1 MKLIYRILILLAI
14 FLGSL
19 TYFGMNMEEQ
29 IFHLET
35 KTMEMEN
42 ATLPYVTLFT
52 EGQEINLLHGYC
64 SSLDVL
70 TVRESITPISSSQDL
85 AVLITEKENLVKK
98 LKYEVISV
106 EDGTTLEEG
115 SCLVFDKEQD
125 YKVARIKFKETLNK
139 DTEYVLRIT
148 LITDQSKRIYYYTRI
163 KVMDNFYLKEKLSFV
178 SEFHDAT
185 FDKEN
190 ADNIGKYLETKRG
203 LEENSFAKVNIN
215 SSINMVTYG
224 DLDPKLIHM
233 QVPTITEIA
242 RDTASVM
249 LRFIVSVKT
258 GSGLEYFTV
267 EENYRFQYSSNRTYL
282 FNYDRE
288 MDAIFDVDRTSLAK
302 SEFKLGITNQPLVEV
317 ISNKDKS
324 IISFVRGRE
333 LWSYSLAEN
342 TMVKVFSFYQNQTDF
357 VRDTFDQHDIKIL
370 RMDDAGNIDFL
381 VYGYMNR
388 GEYEGRVGLILYSY
402 DKTLGRIEEQI
413 YIPINTTYNI
423 LKEEIGS
430 LCYRNDFDV
439 FYLHIFDTIYSY
451 NLTTKTLKAIA
462 TNVPKKNLYFS
473 YANKFIVYK
482 EEKRSLDE
490 KRSMEDK
497 NSELNKIHILDLES
511 GATNVITIGKGE
523 NLKLLGLID
532 NNIIYGKIK
541 RSDISVHEDGTV
553 LEPMYEV
560 LIVDSMGNVK
570 KQYTKEGYY
579 VIDAYAHDNVVEL
592 TRVVK
597 DNSVGVGYRSSDPD
611 FILNQLTTT
620 NNTITVTKRVTE
632 NMLTEYYL
640 SFGSSYVM
648 EKLPETKKTVN
659 TIITE
664 DTTVRVSRP
673 EDYRSYYIAY
683 SYGKIIEFTSDAGKA
698 IQVANEQVGIVMN
711 HLGQIIWQRGAKP
724 SKIQITNV
732 SQITKEGGLT
742 SLQACMKMLLQYKN
756 VDVNTANYNKNEQT
770 AIEYLK
776 AQMKATPVELRGITL
791 DEALY
796 FVGKQRP
803 VIAFKNL
810 EEAVVITGYDNTS
823 VTVLD
828 PSTRGEKRW
837 TLKQAEETFESA
849 NSIFIT
855 YVE

>member
-35 KTMEMEN
+35 KTMEMES
-42 ATLPYVTLFT
+42 AKLPYVTLFT

-64 SSLDVL
+64 SGLDVL
-70 TVRESITPISSSQDL
+70 TVRESITPISSSQEL
-85 AVLITEKENLVKK
+85 SVLITEKESVVKK

-106 EDGTTLEEG
+106 EDGSTLEEG
-115 SCLVFDKEQD
+115 SSLAFDKEQD
-125 YKVARIKFKETLNK
+125 YKVARLKFKEALNK

-163 KVMDNFYLKEKLSFV
+163 KTMDQSYLTEKLAFV
-178 SEFHDAT
+178 AEFHDTT

-190 ADNIGKYLETKRG
+190 AVNIEKYLETKRG
-203 LEENSFAKVNIN
+203 AEEKSFAKVNIN
-215 SSINMVTYG
+215 SSLDMVTYG
-224 DLDPKLIHM
+224 GLSPKKVYM

-242 RDTASVM
+242 KDTASVM
-249 LRFIVSVKT
+249 LKFIVSVET

-267 EENYRFQYSSNRTYL
+267 EENYRFQYTSNRTYL
-282 FNYDRE
+282 YNYDRE
-288 MDAIFDVDRTSLAK
+288 MEAIFDVERTSLAK
-302 SEFKLGITNQPLVEV
+302 SEFKLGITNQPEVEV
-317 ISNKDKS
+317 IANKDKS
-324 IISFVRGRE
+324 TIAFVRGRE

-342 TMVKVFSFYQNQTDF
+342 TMVRVFSFYQNQTDF

-370 RMDDAGNIDFL
+370 KMDDSGNIDFL

-430 LCYRNDFDV
+430 LCYRNNYDV

-451 NLTTKTLKAIA
+451 NLTTKVLKTIA
-462 TNVPKKNLYFS
+462 TNVPKNNLYFS
-473 YANKFIVYK
+473 LSNTFIVYK
-482 EEKRSLDE
+482 EDKYSL
-490 KRSMEDK
+490 EDK
-497 NSELNKIHILDLES
+497 KSENDKIHILNLES
-511 GATNVITIGKGE
+511 GATDVITAQSDQK
-523 NLKLLGLID
+523 LKLLGLID

-541 RSDISVHEDGTV
+541 NSDIAVHEDGTV

-560 LIVDSMGNVK
+560 LIVDNSGNVK
-570 KQYTKEGYY
+570 KQYAKDGYY
-579 VIDAYAHDNVVEL
+579 VIDANVRDNVVEL
-592 TRVVK
+592 ARVEK

-611 FILNQLTTT
+611 YILNQFTST
-620 NNTITVTKRVTE
+620 NSSITVTKRVTDS
-632 NMLTEYYL
+632 MLTEYYL
-640 SFGSSYVM
+640 SLGSDTVM
-648 EKLPETKKTVN
+648 QKIPEMKTTVN

-664 DTTVRVSRP
+664 DTTVRISRP
-673 EDYRSYYIAY
+673 EDYRPYYIAY

-698 IQVANEQVGIVMN
+698 IQAADEQVGIVMN
-711 HLGQIIWQRGAKP
+711 HLGKVIWQRGAKP
-724 SKIQITNV
+724 SKTQLLV
-732 SQITKEGGLT
+732 SQATKEGGLS
-742 SLQACMKMLLQYKN
+742 SLQACMRMLLNYKN
-756 VDVNTANYNKNEQT
+756 VETNTANYNKNEQT
-770 AIEYLK
+770 AIDYLQS
-776 AQMKATPVELRGITL
+776 QMKATPVELRGITL

-803 VIAFKNL
+803 VIAFKNM
-810 EEAVVITGYDNTS
+810 EEAVVITGYDSTT

-828 PSTRGEKRW
+828 PATRGERRW
-837 TLKQAEETFESA
+837 TLKQAEETFEKAGSV
-849 NSIFIT
+849 FIT
-855 YVE
+855 YIE

>member
-42 ATLPYVTLFT
+42 AKLPYVTLFT

-64 SSLDVL
+64 SGLDVL
-70 TVRESITPISSSQDL
+70 TVRESITPINSSQEL
-85 AVLITEKENLVKK
+85 SILITEKESVVKK

-106 EDGTTLEEG
+106 EDGNTLEEG
-115 SCLVFDKEQD
+115 SSLVFDKEQD
-125 YKVARIKFKETLNK
+125 YKVARLKFKEALSK

-148 LITDQSKRIYYYTRI
+148 LITDQSKRIYYYTRV
-163 KVMDNFYLKEKLSFV
+163 KVMDQSYVTEKLAFV
-178 SEFHDAT
+178 SEFHNAT
-185 FDKEN
+185 FDKDN
-190 ADNIGKYLETKRG
+190 AGNIEKYLETKRG
-203 LEENSFAKVNIN
+203 LEEKSFAKVNIN
-215 SSINMVTYG
+215 SGLDMVTYG
-224 DLDPKLIHM
+224 SLKPKKIYM
-233 QVPTITEIA
+233 QVPTITEISK
-242 RDTASVM
+242 DTASVM
-249 LRFIVSVKT
+249 IKFIVSIET

-267 EENYRFQYSSNRTYL
+267 EENYRFQYTQNRTYL
-282 FNYDRE
+282 YNYDRE
-288 MDAIFDVDRTSLAK
+288 MEAIFDVDRTSLAK
-302 SEFKLGITNQPLVEV
+302 SEFKLGITNQPEVEV
-317 ISNKDKS
+317 IANQDKS
-324 IISFVRGRE
+324 VIAFVRGRE
-333 LWSYSLAEN
+333 LWSYNLAEN
-342 TMVKVFSFYQNQTDF
+342 TMVRVFSFYQNQTDF

-370 RMDDAGNIDFL
+370 KMDEAGNIDFL

-388 GEYEGRVGLILYSY
+388 GEYEGRVGLILYTY

-451 NLTTKTLKAIA
+451 NLTTKVLKTIA

-473 YANKFIVYK
+473 LSNTFIVYK
-482 EEKRSLDE
+482 E
-490 KRSMEDK
+490 DK
-497 NSELNKIHILDLES
+497 NSEEDKIHVLNLES
-511 GATNVITIGKGE
+511 GAADVIYAQRGQK
-523 NLKLLGLID
+523 LKLLGLID

-541 RSDISVHEDGTV
+541 NSDIAVHEDGTV

-560 LIVDSMGNVK
+560 LIVDSLGNVK
-570 KQYTKEGYY
+570 KQYAKDGYF
-579 VIDAYAHDNVVEL
+579 VTDANVENNVVEL
-592 TRVVK
+592 TRVEK
-597 DNSVGVGYRSSDPD
+597 DNSVGVGYRSTEPD
-611 FILNQLTTT
+611 YILNQFTSA
-620 NNTITVTKRVTE
+620 NSSITVTKRVTE

-640 SFGSSYVM
+640 SLGRDYVM
-648 EKLPETKKTVN
+648 EKLPETKTTVN

-673 EDYRSYYIAY
+673 EDYRPYYIAY

-698 IQVANEQVGIVMN
+698 IQAADEQVGIVID
-711 HLGQIIWQRGAKP
+711 HLGKVIWQRGAKP
-724 SKIQITNV
+724 SKMQLTEV
-732 SQITKEGGLT
+732 SQVTKESGFT
-742 SLQACMKMLLQYKN
+742 SLQACMRMLLLYKN
-756 VDVNTANYNKNEQT
+756 ADVNTSSYNKNEQT

-776 AQMKATPVELRGITL
+776 SQMKATPVELRGITL
-791 DEALY
+791 DEVLY

-803 VIAFKNL
+803 VIAFKDM
-810 EEAVVITGYDNTS
+810 EEAVVITGYDSTS
-823 VTVLD
+823 VMVLD
-828 PSTRGEKRW
+828 PSSRGERRW
-837 TLKQAEETFESA
+837 TLKQAEETFEKAGSVY
-849 NSIFIT
+849 IT

>member
-19 TYFGMNMEEQ
+19 TYFATNMEEQ
-29 IFHLET
+29 IFQLET
-35 KTMEMEN
+35 KTMEMES

-64 SSLDVL
+64 SGLDVL

-85 AVLITEKENLVKK
+85 SVLITEKESVVKK

-106 EDGTTLEEG
+106 EDSKTLEEG
-115 SCLVFDKEQD
+115 SVLVFDKEQD
-125 YKVARIKFKETLNK
+125 YKVARLKFKETLSK

-163 KVMDNFYLKEKLSFV
+163 KVMDKSFLTEKLAFV
-178 SEFHDAT
+178 SEFHNTT
-185 FDKEN
+185 FDKDN
-190 ADNIGKYLETKRG
+190 AENIGKYLETKRG
-203 LEENSFAKVNIN
+203 QEENSFAKVNIN
-215 SSINMVTYG
+215 SSLDMVTYG
-224 DLDPKLIHM
+224 DLNPKKIYM

-242 RDTASVM
+242 KDTASVM
-249 LRFIVSVKT
+249 LKFIVSVES

-267 EENYRFQYSSNRTYL
+267 EENYRFQYTSSRTYL
-282 FNYDRE
+282 YNYDRE
-288 MDAIFDVDRTSLAK
+288 MEAIFDVDRTSLTK
-302 SEFKLGITNQPLVEV
+302 SEFKLGITNHPEVEV
-317 ISNKDKS
+317 ITNEDKS
-324 IISFVRGRE
+324 IIAFVRGRE
-333 LWSYSLAEN
+333 LWSYSLAKN
-342 TMVKVFSFYQNQTDF
+342 TMVRVFSFYQNQTDF

-370 RMDDAGNIDFL
+370 KMDNSGNIDFL

-388 GEYEGRVGLILYSY
+388 GEYEGRVGLVLYSY
-402 DKTLGRIEEQI
+402 DKVLGRIEEQI

-430 LCYRNDFDV
+430 LCYRNEFDV

-451 NLTTKTLKAIA
+451 NLTTKTLKTIA

-473 YANKFIVYK
+473 LANTFIVYK
-482 EEKRSLDE
+482 EDKRSLDV
-490 KRSMEDK
+490 K
-497 NSELNKIHILDLES
+497 NSEDDKIHLLNLES
-511 GATNVITIGKGE
+511 GATNVITAASGE
-523 NLKLLGLID
+523 KLKLLGLID

-541 RSDISVHEDGTV
+541 KSDITVHEDGTV

-560 LIVDSMGNVK
+560 LIVDSLGDVK
-570 KQYTKEGYY
+570 KQYAKDGYY
-579 VIDAYAHDNVVEL
+579 VIDAQVDNNVVEL
-592 TRVVK
+592 TRVEK
-597 DNSVGVGYRSSDPD
+597 DNSIGVGYRSSEPD
-611 FILNQLTTT
+611 YILNQFTST
-620 NNTITVTKRVTE
+620 NSTITVTKRVTE
-632 NMLTEYYL
+632 RMLTEYYL
-640 SFGSSYVM
+640 SLGNSYVM
-648 EKLPETKKTVN
+648 SGLPETETTVN
-659 TIITE
+659 TIITK
-664 DTTVRVSRP
+664 DTTVRISRP

-698 IQVANEQVGIVMN
+698 IQVADEQVGIVIN
-711 HLGQIIWQRGAKP
+711 HLGQVIWQRGVKP
-724 SKIQITNV
+724 SKMQLTEV
-732 SQITKEGGLT
+732 SQTTKENGLT
-742 SLQACMKMLLQYKN
+742 SLQACMKMLLKYKN

-776 AQMKATPVELRGITL
+776 SQMKATPVELRGITL

-803 VIAFKNL
+803 VIAFKNM
-810 EEAVVITGYDNTS
+810 EEAVVITGYDSTS
-823 VTVLD
+823 VTILD

-837 TLKQAEETFESA
+837 TLKQAEETFENA
-849 NSIFIT
+849 GSIYIT

>member
-19 TYFGMNMEEQ
+19 TYFATNMEEQ
-29 IFHLET
+29 IFQLET
-35 KTMEMEN
+35 KTMEMES

-64 SSLDVL
+64 SGLDVL

-85 AVLITEKENLVKK
+85 SVIITEKESVVKK

-106 EDGTTLEEG
+106 EDSKTLEEG
-115 SCLVFDKEQD
+115 SVLVFDKEQD
-125 YKVARIKFKETLNK
+125 YKVARLKFKETLSK

-163 KVMDNFYLKEKLSFV
+163 KVMDKSFLTEKLAFV
-178 SEFHDAT
+178 SEFHNTT
-185 FDKEN
+185 FDKDN
-190 ADNIGKYLETKRG
+190 AENIGKYLETKRG
-203 LEENSFAKVNIN
+203 QEENSFAKVNIN
-215 SSINMVTYG
+215 SSLDMVTYG
-224 DLDPKLIHM
+224 DLNPKKIYM

-242 RDTASVM
+242 KDTASVM
-249 LRFIVSVKT
+249 LKFIVSVES

-267 EENYRFQYSSNRTYL
+267 EENYRFQYTSSRTYL
-282 FNYDRE
+282 YNYDRE
-288 MDAIFDVDRTSLAK
+288 MEAIFDVDRTSLTK
-302 SEFKLGITNQPLVEV
+302 SEFKLGITNHPEVEV
-317 ISNKDKS
+317 ITNEDKS
-324 IISFVRGRE
+324 IIAFVRGRE
-333 LWSYSLAEN
+333 LWSYSLAKN
-342 TMVKVFSFYQNQTDF
+342 TMVRVFSFYQNQTDF

-370 RMDDAGNIDFL
+370 KMDNSGNIDFL

-388 GEYEGRVGLILYSY
+388 GEYEGRVGLVLYSY
-402 DKTLGRIEEQI
+402 DKVLGRIEEQI

-430 LCYRNDFDV
+430 LCYRNEFDV

-451 NLTTKTLKAIA
+451 NLTTKTLKTIA

-473 YANKFIVYK
+473 LANTFIVYK
-482 EEKRSLDE
+482 EDKRSLDV
-490 KRSMEDK
+490 K
-497 NSELNKIHILDLES
+497 NSEDDKIHLLNLES
-511 GATNVITIGKGE
+511 GATNVITAASGE
-523 NLKLLGLID
+523 KLKLLGLID

-541 RSDISVHEDGTV
+541 KSDITVHEDGTV

-560 LIVDSMGNVK
+560 LIVDSLGDVK
-570 KQYTKEGYY
+570 KQYAKDGYY
-579 VIDAYAHDNVVEL
+579 VIDAQVDNNVVEL
-592 TRVVK
+592 TRVEK
-597 DNSVGVGYRSSDPD
+597 DNSIGVGYRSSEPD
-611 FILNQLTTT
+611 YILNQFTST
-620 NNTITVTKRVTE
+620 NSTITVTKRVTE
-632 NMLTEYYL
+632 RMLTEYYL
-640 SFGSSYVM
+640 SLGNSYVM
-648 EKLPETKKTVN
+648 SGLPETETTVN
-659 TIITE
+659 TIITK
-664 DTTVRVSRP
+664 DTTVRISRP

-698 IQVANEQVGIVMN
+698 IQVADEQVGIVIN
-711 HLGQIIWQRGAKP
+711 HLGQVIWQRGVKP
-724 SKIQITNV
+724 SKMQLTEV
-732 SQITKEGGLT
+732 SQTTKENGLT
-742 SLQACMKMLLQYKN
+742 SLQACMKMLLKYKN

-776 AQMKATPVELRGITL
+776 SQMKATPVELRGITL

-803 VIAFKNL
+803 VIAFKNM
-810 EEAVVITGYDNTS
+810 EEAVVITGYDSTS
-823 VTVLD
+823 VTILD

-837 TLKQAEETFESA
+837 TLKQAEETFENA
-849 NSIFIT
+849 GSIYIT

>member
-64 SSLDVL
+64 SGLDVL

-98 LKYEVISV
+98 LKYEVIAV
-106 EDGTTLEEG
+106 EDGNTLEEG

-139 DTEYVLRIT
+139 DMEYVLRIT

-163 KVMDNFYLKEKLSFV
+163 KVMDNFYLKEKLAFI

-215 SSINMVTYG
+215 SSLDKVTYG
-224 DLDPKLIHM
+224 DLNPKLIHM

-242 RDTASVM
+242 KDTASVM

-267 EENYRFQYSSNRTYL
+267 EENYRFQYTSNRTYL
-282 FNYDRE
+282 YNYDRE
-288 MDAIFDVDRTSLAK
+288 MEAIFDVDRTSLTK
-302 SEFKLGITNQPLVEV
+302 SEFKLGITNQPEVEV
-317 ISNKDKS
+317 IANKDKS
-324 IISFVRGRE
+324 IIAFVRGRE
-333 LWSYSLAEN
+333 LWTYSLAEN

-451 NLTTKTLKAIA
+451 NLTSKALKTIA

-473 YANKFIVYK
+473 FSNKFIVYQ
-482 EEKRSLDE
+482 
-490 KRSMEDK
+490 EDK
-497 NSELNKIHILDLES
+497 NSEVGKIHILNLES
-511 GATNVITIGKGE
+511 GATNVITTDKGQK
-523 NLKLLGLID
+523 LKLLGLID

-541 RSDISVHEDGTV
+541 KSDITVHEDGTV

-560 LIVDSMGNVK
+560 LIVDSLGNLK
-570 KQYTKEGYY
+570 KQYAKEGYY

-592 TRVVK
+592 TRVEK
-597 DNSVGVGYRSSDPD
+597 DNSVGVGYRSSEPD
-611 FILNQLTTT
+611 YILNQLTTKS
-620 NNTITVTKRVTE
+620 NTIAVTKRVTDS
-632 NMLTEYYL
+632 MLTEYYL
-640 SFGSSYVM
+640 SLGSDLVM

-698 IQVANEQVGIVMN
+698 IQVANEQVGVVMN

-724 SKIQITNV
+724 SKNQIANV
-732 SQITKEGGLT
+732 SQITKESGLT

-776 AQMKATPVELRGITL
+776 AQMKATPVELHGITL

-849 NSIFIT
+849 SSVYIT

>member
-64 SSLDVL
+64 SGLDVL

-98 LKYEVISV
+98 LKYEVIAV
-106 EDGTTLEEG
+106 EDGNTLEEG

-163 KVMDNFYLKEKLSFV
+163 KVMDNFYLKEKLAFI

-215 SSINMVTYG
+215 SSLDKVTYG
-224 DLDPKLIHM
+224 DLNPKLIHM

-242 RDTASVM
+242 KDTASVM

-267 EENYRFQYSSNRTYL
+267 EENYRFQYTSNRTYL
-282 FNYDRE
+282 YNYDRE
-288 MDAIFDVDRTSLAK
+288 MEAIFDVDRTSLTK
-302 SEFKLGITNQPLVEV
+302 SEFKLGITNQPEVEV
-317 ISNKDKS
+317 IANKDKS
-324 IISFVRGRE
+324 IIAFVRGRE
-333 LWSYSLAEN
+333 LWTYSLAEN

-451 NLTTKTLKAIA
+451 NLTSKALKTIA

-473 YANKFIVYK
+473 FSNKFIVYQ
-482 EEKRSLDE
+482 
-490 KRSMEDK
+490 EDK
-497 NSELNKIHILDLES
+497 NSEVGKIHILNLES
-511 GATNVITIGKGE
+511 GATNVITTDKGQK
-523 NLKLLGLID
+523 LKLLGLID

-541 RSDISVHEDGTV
+541 KSDITVHEDGTV

-560 LIVDSMGNVK
+560 LIVDSLGNLK
-570 KQYTKEGYY
+570 KQYAKEGYY

-592 TRVVK
+592 IRVEK
-597 DNSVGVGYRSSDPD
+597 DNSVGVGYRSSEPD
-611 FILNQLTTT
+611 YILNQLTTK
-620 NNTITVTKRVTE
+620 NNTIAVTKRVTDS
-632 NMLTEYYL
+632 MLTEYYL
-640 SFGSSYVM
+640 SLGSDLVM

-698 IQVANEQVGIVMN
+698 IQVANEQVGVVMN

-724 SKIQITNV
+724 SKNQIANV
-732 SQITKEGGLT
+732 SQITKESGLT

-776 AQMKATPVELRGITL
+776 AQMKATPVELHGITL

-849 NSIFIT
+849 SSVYIT

>member
-64 SSLDVL
+64 SGLDVL

-98 LKYEVISV
+98 LKYEVIAV
-106 EDGTTLEEG
+106 EDGNTLEEG

-163 KVMDNFYLKEKLSFV
+163 KVMDNFYLKEKLAFI

-185 FDKEN
+185 FDKEK

-215 SSINMVTYG
+215 SSLDKVTYG
-224 DLDPKLIHM
+224 DLNPELIHM

-242 RDTASVM
+242 KDTASVM

-267 EENYRFQYSSNRTYL
+267 EENYRFQYTSNRTYL
-282 FNYDRE
+282 YNYDRE
-288 MDAIFDVDRTSLAK
+288 MEAIFDVDRTSLTK
-302 SEFKLGITNQPLVEV
+302 SEFKLGITNQPEVEV
-317 ISNKDKS
+317 IANKDKS
-324 IISFVRGRE
+324 IIAFVRGRE
-333 LWSYSLAEN
+333 LWTYSLAEN

-388 GEYEGRVGLILYSY
+388 GEYEGRAGLILYSY

-451 NLTTKTLKAIA
+451 NLTSKALKTIA

-473 YANKFIVYK
+473 FTNKFIVYQ
-482 EEKRSLDE
+482 
-490 KRSMEDK
+490 EDK
-497 NSELNKIHILDLES
+497 NTEAGKIHILNLES
-511 GATNVITIGKGE
+511 GANNVITTDKGQK
-523 NLKLLGLID
+523 LKLLGLID
-532 NNIIYGKIK
+532 DNIIYGKINN
-541 RSDISVHEDGTV
+541 SDITVHEDGTA

-560 LIVDSMGNVK
+560 LIVDSLGNLK
-570 KQYTKEGYY
+570 KQYAKEGYY

-592 TRVVK
+592 TRVER
-597 DNSVGVGYRSSDPD
+597 DNSVGVGYRSSEPD
-611 FILNQLTTT
+611 FILNQLTTKS
-620 NNTITVTKRVTE
+620 NTISVTKRVTDS
-632 NMLTEYYL
+632 MLTEYYL
-640 SFGSSYVM
+640 SLGSDLVM

-698 IQVANEQVGIVMN
+698 IQVANEQVGVVMN

-724 SKIQITNV
+724 SKNQIANV
-732 SQITKEGGLT
+732 SQITKENGLT
-742 SLQACMKMLLQYKN
+742 SLQVCMKMLLQYKN

-776 AQMKATPVELRGITL
+776 AQMKATPVELHGITL

-823 VTVLD
+823 VIVLD

-849 NSIFIT
+849 NSVYIT